1 EIIKKIKN
9 MGMETCM
16 TLGTL
21 SDIQAKKLSSAGLDF
36 YNHNLDTSSN
46 FYKNIITTR
55 TYQDRLNT
63 LDKVRN
69 AGIKVCSGGII
80 GLGESIEDRM
90 DFLIELSNLSIPPES
105 IPINMLIKIP
115 GTPMENN
122 INVDKFDFIRIIA
135 AARIMMPKSYIR
147 LSAGRQDMNDQM
159 QAMCFMAGANSV
171 FYGGRLLT
179 AQNPETKRD

>member
-16 TLGTL
+16 TLGEL
-21 SDIQAKKLSSAGLDF
+21 SDVQAKKLSRAGLDF
-36 YNHNLDTSSN
+36 YNHNLDTSPN
-46 FYKNIITTR
+46 FYKHVITTR

-80 GLGESIEDRM
+80 GLGESIQDRM
-90 DFLIELSNLSIPPES
+90 DFLIELSNLSVPPES

-115 GTPMENN
+115 
-122 INVDKFDFIRIIA
+122 
-135 AARIMMPKSYIR
+135 
-147 LSAGRQDMNDQM
+147 
-159 QAMCFMAGANSV
+159 
-171 FYGGRLLT
+171 
-179 AQNPETKRD
+179 